1 MVQSGSQLPRLG
13 AIELF
18 PKKVLIRVPA
28 TSANLGPGFDCLGLA
43 LDLWAQF
50 TIEAHDTAVPPPDDL
65 LLAEVLA
72 AASAYYAAAAVPQ
85 PMGLSLSWQG
95 DLPVARGLGASA
107 VARAAGLVGSNAL
120 AGGPLS
126 LEELLPIGAQLENHA
141 DNIAPA
147 LLGGLQV
154 AVWEGQKVTHV
165 SVPLPPGLKIVLLVP
180 ERTMPTDESRRLL
193 PSPVP
198 RDDAVFNV
206 GRVALLV
213 AAVAAGRLDLLD
225 MATADR
231 LHQPA
236 RSQLLPGMNE
246 IMAAARKAGASC
258 AYLSGGGSTIAAW
271 TLKNENEIA
280 DAMRR
285 AADIAGSSG
294 RTIITRPSE
303 RGAEVVSRE

>member
-1 MVQSGSQLPRLG
+1 LS
-13 AIELF
+13 
-18 PKKVLIRVPA
+18 PKKVLLRVPA

-50 TIEAHDTAVPPPDDL
+50 TLEARDAPMPPPDDPL
-65 LLAEVLA
+65 LGTVLA
-72 AASAYYAAAAVPQ
+72 AASACYAAAAVEAPA
-85 PMGLSLSWQG
+85 GLSVAWQG
-95 DLPVARGLGASA
+95 DIPVARGLGASA
-107 VARAAGLVGSNAL
+107 VARAAGLVGANAL
-120 AGGPLS
+120 AGDPLG
-126 LEELLPIGAQLENHA
+126 LEELLPLGAELEHHA

-154 AVWEGQKVTHV
+154 AVWDGQRVTHV
-165 SVPLPPGLKIVLLVP
+165 AVPLPPRLKVVLLVP

-213 AAVAAGRLDLLD
+213 AALAAGRLDLLD
-225 MATADR
+225 TATADR

-236 RSQLLPGMNE
+236 RSRLLPGMDQ
-246 IMAAARKAGASC
+246 IMAAARRAGALC

-271 TLKNENEIA
+271 TLENEEAIA

-285 AADIAGSSG
+285 AADVAGSGG
-294 RTIITRPSE
+294 RTIITKPSE
-303 RGAEVVSRE
+303 KGAEVIKAE